1 VSVRSQ
7 DSLGNW
13 GALATINLVVD
24 QTGPTTSNVSAAP
37 NPNNGALPFNSST
50 PAVRVTGTFTDTL
63 SNISAGEGF
72 IDAVGVNG
80 TGFIFLPT
88 DGSFNS
94 LSENGYVDI
103 PLTTIGALSNG
114 NHTIYVHG
122 RDAAGNWGA
131 TSTTILVIDKTVPTI
146 TSVTLNPN
154 TIAIGTASVKLNVVA
169 DDTGTGVSG
178 GQYWIDGTATPPATA
193 TAFTGTTAT
202 INTGVLAGGI
212 HTVYVR
218 VQDAATNWSAVSSA
232 TLTVIQAVN
241 DTSTITAN
249 NSATQTSDANAAAGV
264 LVNDQPIGL
273 AGRTASL
280 ASAPVRTSG
289 TGAGTIT
296 LSCPA
301 SLGIPAT
308 PAISGS
314 TVCTNGAY
322 RTTLNGVGNSGNA
335 RRTSKLGTYQFT
347 YTETLNGATST
358 ATVTITVN

>member
-1 VSVRSQ
+1 MRSR

-13 GALATINLVVD
+13 GTAAAVNLVVD
-24 QTGPTTSNVSAAP
+24 KTGPATSSVSAAP

-50 PAVRVTGTFTDTL
+50 PAVRVTAAFSDTL
-63 SNISAGEGF
+63 SNVSAGEGF
-72 IDAVGVNG
+72 IDSVGANG
-80 TGFIFLPT
+80 TGFILLPT

-122 RDAAGNWGA
+122 KDAAGNWGA
-131 TSTTILVIDKTVPTI
+131 TSTTTLVIDKTVPTI

-154 TIAIGTASVKLNVVA
+154 TIAFGTPSVTLNVVA
-169 DDTGTGVSG
+169 TDTGTVVSG
-178 GQYWIDGTATPPATA
+178 GQYWIDGTATPPATP
-193 TAFTGTTAT
+193 TAFDGVSAT
-202 INTGVLAGGI
+202 INTSALAAGV
-212 HTVYVR
+212 HTIYVR
-218 VQDAATNWSAVSSA
+218 VRDGATNWSTVTSA
-232 TLTVIQAVN
+232 TLIVIQAVN
-241 DTSTITAN
+241 DARTITAN

-273 AGRTASL
+273 AGRTARL
-280 ASAPVRTSG
+280 ASVPVRTSG
-289 TGAGTIT
+289 AGAGAIT

-301 SLGIPAT
+301 SLGTAAT
-308 PAISGS
+308 PSISGS

-322 RTTLNGVGNSGNA
+322 RTTLNGLGNSGNA

-347 YTETLNGATST
+347 YTLIVNGVTST